1 MILIWAEMVF
11 LFMAVNCEHLQ
22 CRLSKQKS
30 IWVIPLDFKNQ
41 EVNYMEKFSL
51 GKLVMTRAVHD
62 KMNGD
67 IDFAIGVLESFEK
80 YRSCDWGD
88 LCESDKAENE
98 QALKDGE
105 RILALYNI
113 GSDKIYIITER
124 DRSVTT
130 ILFPY
135 EY

>member
-1 MILIWAEMVF
+1 MG
-11 LFMAVNCEHLQ
+11 
-22 CRLSKQKS
+22 
-30 IWVIPLDFKNQ
+30 
-41 EVNYMEKFSL
+41 KFSL
-51 GKLVMTRAVHD
+51 GKLVTTRAVHD
-62 KMNGD
+62 KMNSD
-67 IDFAIGVLESFEK
+67 IDFAIGVLDSMEK

-113 GSDKIYIITER
+113 GSDKIYIITEW

>member
-1 MILIWAEMVF
+1 MG
-11 LFMAVNCEHLQ
+11 
-22 CRLSKQKS
+22 
-30 IWVIPLDFKNQ
+30 
-41 EVNYMEKFSL
+41 KFSL

-62 KMNGD
+62 KMNSD
-67 IDFAIGVLESFEK
+67 IDFAIGVLDSMER

-105 RILALYNI
+105 RIFALYNI

>member
-1 MILIWAEMVF
+1 MG
-11 LFMAVNCEHLQ
+11 
-22 CRLSKQKS
+22 
-30 IWVIPLDFKNQ
+30 
-41 EVNYMEKFSL
+41 KFSL

-113 GSDKIYIITER
+113 GSDKIYIITEW

>member
-1 MILIWAEMVF
+1 MG
-11 LFMAVNCEHLQ
+11 
-22 CRLSKQKS
+22 
-30 IWVIPLDFKNQ
+30 
-41 EVNYMEKFSL
+41 KFSL

-67 IDFAIGVLESFEK
+67 IDFAIGVLESFER
-80 YRSCDWGD
+80 YQHCDWGD
-88 LCESDKAENE
+88 LSESDQAENE
-98 QALKDGE
+98 QALKEGE
-105 RILALYNI
+105 RIFGLYNI
-113 GSDKIYIITER
+113 GNEKVYIITEW

>member
-1 MILIWAEMVF
+1 
-11 LFMAVNCEHLQ
+11 
-22 CRLSKQKS
+22 
-30 IWVIPLDFKNQ
+30 
-41 EVNYMEKFSL
+41 
-51 GKLVMTRAVHD
+51 MTRAVHN

-67 IDFAIGVLESFEK
+67 IDFAIGVLESFER
-80 YRSCDWGD
+80 YQHCDWGD

-113 GSDKIYIITER
+113 GSDKIYIITEH

>member
-1 MILIWAEMVF
+1 MG
-11 LFMAVNCEHLQ
+11 
-22 CRLSKQKS
+22 
-30 IWVIPLDFKNQ
+30 
-41 EVNYMEKFSL
+41 KFSL

-62 KMNGD
+62 KMNSD
-67 IDFAIGVLESFEK
+67 IDFAIGVLESFER
-80 YRSCDWGD
+80 YNRCDWGD
-88 LCESDKAENE
+88 LSESDQAENE

-113 GSDKIYIITER
+113 GTDKIYIITEW

>member
-1 MILIWAEMVF
+1 MG
-11 LFMAVNCEHLQ
+11 
-22 CRLSKQKS
+22 
-30 IWVIPLDFKNQ
+30 
-41 EVNYMEKFSL
+41 KFSL

-67 IDFAIGVLESFEK
+67 IDFAIGVLESFER
-80 YRSCDWGD
+80 YNRCDWGD

-113 GSDKIYIITER
+113 GSDKIYIITEW
-124 DRSVTT
+124 DRSATT

>member
-1 MILIWAEMVF
+1 MG
-11 LFMAVNCEHLQ
+11 
-22 CRLSKQKS
+22 
-30 IWVIPLDFKNQ
+30 
-41 EVNYMEKFSL
+41 KFSL

-67 IDFAIGVLESFEK
+67 IDFAIGVLDSMEK
-80 YRSCDWGD
+80 YRGCDWGD

-113 GSDKIYIITER
+113 GSDKIYIITEW
-124 DRSVTT
+124 DRSATT

>member
-1 MILIWAEMVF
+1 MG
-11 LFMAVNCEHLQ
+11 
-22 CRLSKQKS
+22 
-30 IWVIPLDFKNQ
+30 
-41 EVNYMEKFSL
+41 KFSL

-67 IDFAIGVLESFEK
+67 IDFAIGVLESFER
-80 YRSCDWGD
+80 YQHCDWGD
-88 LCESDKAENE
+88 LCESDKAENA

-105 RILALYNI
+105 RIFALYNI
-113 GSDKIYIITER
+113 GSDKIYIITEH
-124 DRSVTT
+124 DRSATT

>member
-1 MILIWAEMVF
+1 MG
-11 LFMAVNCEHLQ
+11 
-22 CRLSKQKS
+22 
-30 IWVIPLDFKNQ
+30 
-41 EVNYMEKFSL
+41 KFSL

-62 KMNGD
+62 KMNSD
-67 IDFAIGVLESFEK
+67 IDFAIGVLDSMER

-98 QALKDGE
+98 LALKDGE

-113 GSDKIYIITER
+113 GSDKIYIITEW
-124 DRSVTT
+124 DRSATT

>member
-1 MILIWAEMVF
+1 
-11 LFMAVNCEHLQ
+11 MAG
-22 CRLSKQKS
+22 
-30 IWVIPLDFKNQ
+30 FK
-41 EVNYMEKFSL
+41 L
-51 GKLVMTRAVHD
+51 GKLVMTRGIYSKIKENV
-62 KMNGD
+62 
-67 IDFAIGVLESFEK
+67 DFAVGVLDAFER
-80 YRSCDWGD
+80 YQCCDWGD
-88 LCESDKAENE
+88 LSESDQAENE

-113 GSDKIYIITER
+113 GSDKIYIITEW

>member
-1 MILIWAEMVF
+1 MG
-11 LFMAVNCEHLQ
+11 
-22 CRLSKQKS
+22 
-30 IWVIPLDFKNQ
+30 
-41 EVNYMEKFSL
+41 KFSL

-67 IDFAIGVLESFEK
+67 IDFAIGVLDSMER